1 MRVVHV
7 ISCLDPSH
15 GGPTT
20 ALLGLAAAQAR
31 AGLAV
36 EVIASFRAGEQL
48 DQAKALGALGV
59 KLQLVG
65 PTDGPLRRHPDLSTV
80 LEKSIRGASVV
91 HLHMMWEEIQFQAA
105 RIAHRAKVPFVIRP
119 CGMLDDWCMAQS
131 GLKKRA
137 YLLWRGRTLLEHAAL
152 VQATSASE
160 QLQMRR
166 RFTHDRT
173 EIVPNGISSP
183 PETEP
188 GSFRREHLGGFAGP
202 LLLSLGRLLPI
213 KNLGLVIDALAT
225 SGNAEARYAIVG
237 PSEGGHR
244 EELER
249 RATARKVRDRVHFVD
264 AVWGHA
270 KFAAL
275 RDADRLMLPSHHEN
289 FANVVLEALAV
300 GTPVVVSDAVP
311 LGKIAVEIEG
321 GVSLPFETSAW
332 SRAID
337 AVSPA
342 DRSDERQRLAAAVLA
357 RFDWQ
362 AIARRWVALYA
373 GLRPPSPG

>member
-20 ALLGLAAAQAR
+20 ALLGLASAQAH

-36 EVIASFRAGEQL
+36 EIIASFRAGEQL
-48 DQAKALGALGV
+48 DHAKAITSSGV

-65 PTDGPLRRHPDLSTV
+65 PTDGPLRRHPDLETV
-80 LEKSIRGASVV
+80 LAKALPGASVV
-91 HLHMMWEEIQFQAA
+91 HLHMLWEEIQYRAA
-105 RIAHRAKVPFVIRP
+105 CLAHAAKVPFVIRP

-137 YLLWRGRTLLEHAAL
+137 YLLWRGRALLERAAL

-160 QLQMRR
+160 QQQMRR

-173 EIVPNGISSP
+173 DIVPNGISSP

-188 GSFRREHLGGFAGP
+188 GAFRREHLGGFDGP
-202 LLLSLGRLLPI
+202 LLLSLGRLDPI
-213 KNLGLVIDALAT
+213 KNLGLVIDALAA
-225 SGNAEARYAIVG
+225 SGRGDTHYAIVG
-237 PSEGGHR
+237 PSDAGHR
-244 EELER
+244 AELER
-249 RATARKVRDRVHFVD
+249 RATARKVRDRVHFVGP
-264 AVWGHA
+264 VYGPA

-300 GTPVVVSDAVP
+300 GTPVVVSDSVA
-311 LGKIAVEIEG
+311 LGKVAVEIEG
-321 GVSLPFETSAW
+321 GACLPLDPASWSQAIAAV
-332 SRAID
+332 SRAD
-337 AVSPA
+337 QPA
-342 DRSDERQRLAAAVLA
+342 ERRRLTEAVLE
-357 RFDWQ
+357 RFDWRKV
-362 AIARRWVALYA
+362 AERWVALY
-373 GLRPPSPG
+373 GKLRAPQ